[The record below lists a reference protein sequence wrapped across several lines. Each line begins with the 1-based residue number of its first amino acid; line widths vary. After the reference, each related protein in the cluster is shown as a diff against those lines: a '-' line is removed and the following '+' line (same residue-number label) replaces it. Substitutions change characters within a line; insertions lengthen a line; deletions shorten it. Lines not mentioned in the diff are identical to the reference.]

1 VTRSREAARRRTE
14 RKQIVADVR
23 GFRGLRY
30 APQRAGDLSAVVC
43 PPYDVIS
50 PREAAELRA
59 ASPYNAIRLEL
70 PEADAGDQQGTTRYR
85 RAADTLAAWR
95 TEGALIREGEPCL
108 YAIEET
114 FGWQGVT
121 HQRRGIMAAVGL
133 ADWDAHVVLP
143 HEHTLAGPKADR
155 LELLHACN
163 TNFSPIFMLYPPQ
176 RQAEAALWAAAEN
189 LPPLAEVRLPDDRV
203 TRMWAIGSAGAAFSA
218 ALAASP
224 LYIADGHHR
233 YETALR
239 YRDERRAAA
248 SGSRSP
254 GSEFVMTYLVAMD
267 DPGLLV
273 LPTHRV
279 VPAGRT
285 SETILQALLAERFVA
300 DTRSLLDAGGV
311 EGVLAELSTRGAG
324 GTVFALYQAGA
335 VSYLRPRSDAA
346 RFLPTERLPAW
357 HALDV
362 AQLDSLLLRPLLG
375 PGAAEELTY
384 TRDAAEAVAAVD
396 SGEAAFAVLMNA
408 TPPGQIAAVA
418 DVGERMPQKSTY
430 FYPKLSSG
438 LVFHVLDEIAV
449 A

>member
-1 VTRSREAARRRTE
+1 M
-14 RKQIVADVR
+14 ADVR

-30 APQRAGDLSAVVC
+30 EPRRVGDLSAVVC
-43 PPYDVIS
+43 PPYDIIG
-50 PREAAELRA
+50 PREGAALRA

-70 PEADAGDQQGTTRYR
+70 PEADEGDVEGRSRYG
-85 RAADTLAAWR
+85 RAAETLAAWR
-95 TEGALIREGEPCL
+95 AEAALVRETEPCL

-114 FGWQGVT
+114 FGWQGMT
-121 HQRRGIMAAVGL
+121 HRRRGVMAAVGL

-155 LELLHACN
+155 LELLRACA

-176 RQAEAALWAAAEN
+176 AEADATLWQAAEVSA
-189 LPPLAEVRLPDDRV
+189 PLAEIMLPDDRR
-203 TRMWAIGSAGAAFSA
+203 TRVWAVPGAGSAFSA

-239 YRDERRAAA
+239 YRDERRGGQPADGR
-248 SGSRSP
+248 SGA
-254 GSEFVMTYLVAMD
+254 EYVMTYLVAMD

-279 VPAGRT
+279 VPAGRGSDAT
-285 SETILQALLAERFVA
+285 LDALVAERFA
-300 DTRSLLDAGGV
+300 AETRSLAEAGGAA
-311 EGVLAELSTRGAG
+311 GVMAELARRGAA
-324 GTVFALYQAGA
+324 GTAFALYGPGR
-335 VSYLRPRSDAA
+335 VTYLQPRPDAA
-346 RFLPTERLPAW
+346 RWLPAERLPAW
-357 HALDV
+357 RALDV

-375 PGAAEELTY
+375 PE
-384 TRDAAEAVAAVD
+384 AAEALIYTREATEAIAAVD
-396 SGEAAFAVLMNA
+396 GGEAACAILMNA
-408 TPPGQIAAVA
+408 TAPAQIAAVA

-438 LVFHVLDEIAV
+438 LVFHVLDDQAV
-449 A
+449 V